1 MSTEETEETVSEETT
16 SEETTSEETTS
27 EETAS
32 EETEE
37 TTETAG
43 TYIYVGPSMPNG
55 RLANNTL
62 LRGTKTE
69 VLAYAAERAKG
80 FDVSGLV
87 IPTSDLAAARYAIR
101 NQTGSIWA
109 LYSRVKKQ
117 VDAAKKK

>member
-1 MSTEETEETVSEETT
+1 MSTEETEETVEETA
-16 SEETTSEETTS
+16 S

-32 EETEE
+32 EETTEETEE
-37 TTETAG
+37 TTTETTG